1 MSNSKKS
8 IVYHNK
14 IEDIGQLNMKDLNLW
29 NKILMINY
37 QIPKFIK
44 RNLSD
49 EIINNNIINKFKI
62 SIKLKI

>member
-1 MSNSKKS
+1 M
-8 IVYHNK
+8 
-14 IEDIGQLNMKDLNLW
+14 NLISFI

-62 SIKLKI
+62 SIKL